1 MKNNRMLAPI
11 LTACTVLG
19 LGLGTAAHA
28 ATISNGTSS
37 TVSNGGTAPG
47 SSSNYDFFGNVA
59 TENGGPSA
67 NQPVNLTNFT
77 VDTLANVVYQGNPNY
92 TGLIAPGGSSAFTTG
107 ILTEVPANYPNTTPH
122 TDLLATFR
130 PDAAGSFTVYILDA
144 NTDGIFVGNSS
155 VGLGVNGGAEVATAS
170 QFYDGTNEF
179 TEYTVT
185 NALATDVFQVY
196 ATTNVNNYP
205 SIGGLTFGAVPATS
219 PVPEPGS
226 ISLCLLGLSAG
237 ASVIRRRMR
246 G

>member
-1 MKNNRMLAPI
+1 MKNHRMLARV
-11 LTACTVLG
+11 LTVCTVFG

-28 ATISNGTSS
+28 TTISAGTSS

-47 SSSNYDFFGNVA
+47 SSANYDFFGNVA
-59 TENGGPSA
+59 TENGGASA

-77 VDTLANVVYQGNPNY
+77 VDPLANVVYQGNGNY
-92 TGLIAPGGSSAFTTG
+92 TRIVAPGGSSAFTTG

-122 TDLLATFR
+122 TDLLATFS

-170 QFYDGTNEF
+170 NFTSGTNEF
-179 TEYTVT
+179 TKYTVT
-185 NALATDVFQVY
+185 NALSTDVFQVY
-196 ATTNVNNYP
+196 ATTNINNYP
-205 SIGGLTFGAVPATS
+205 SIGGLTFSAVPATS
-219 PVPEPGS
+219 PVPEPSS

-237 ASVIRRRMR
+237 ASVVRRMR
-246 G
+246 R

>member
-1 MKNNRMLAPI
+1 MKKNRTLVRI

-19 LGLGTAAHA
+19 VCLGPAVHA
-28 ATISNGTSS
+28 ATISSGTSS

-67 NQPVNLTNFT
+67 HQPVNLTNYT
-77 VDTLANVVYQGNPNY
+77 VDTLANVVYQGNSSY
-92 TGLIAPGGSSAFTTG
+92 TSIIAPGGSAAFTTG
-107 ILTEVPANYPNTTPH
+107 ILTEVPADYPNTTPH
-122 TDLLATFR
+122 TNLLATFS

-185 NALATDVFQVY
+185 NALATDVFQIY
-196 ATTNVNNYP
+196 ATTNINNYP

-219 PVPEPGS
+219 PVPEPSS
-226 ISLCLLGLSAG
+226 ISLCLLGLSG
-237 ASVIRRRMR
+237 GVELVRRRIR